1 MEIQKILR
9 NLNFISINVFQI
21 FILIIIF
28 NIIAHLIPNSI
39 IKEIN
44 DFIYSQNELETKNF
58 KTEPKIK
65 SNIQINNHSKNF
77 NIFFEKLITE
87 FEIYILPST
96 YFIIIILPHSQQ
108 LHNQGY
114 LFYKENFQIKQKLI
128 VEYNNLKDELSQFR
142 ESFNKLKLTYCEN
155 EDYNKIINE
164 IFKLNNKK
172 TNRKKKKNK
181 ILSLKFIIKI
191 IILKKII

>member
-77 NIFFEKLITE
+77 NMFFEKLITE

-172 TNRKKKKNK
+172 TNRKKKR
-181 ILSLKFIIKI
+181 IKFC
-191 IILKKII
+191 L

>member
-1 MEIQKILR
+1 MYFRYLY
-9 NLNFISINVFQI
+9 
-21 FILIIIF
+21 LIIIF
-28 NIIAHLIPNSI
+28 NIIAYLIPNSI

-44 DFIYSQNELETKNF
+44 DFIYSQNELESKNF

-77 NIFFEKLITE
+77 NMFFEKLITE

-114 LFYKENFQIKQKLI
+114 LYFADYK
-128 VEYNNLKDELSQFR
+128 NLK
-142 ESFNKLKLTYCEN
+142 KHK
-155 EDYNKIINE
+155 E
-164 IFKLNNKK
+164 I
-172 TNRKKKKNK
+172 
-181 ILSLKFIIKI
+181 
-191 IILKKII
+191 